1 MKGCFRRI
9 KAVRPDLLTMCG
21 DGFIQEIERYIESV
35 KGGLAMVKCK
45 GCGEEIIFIKS
56 PAGKFIP
63 CNPSKVIYSNPG
75 EGKAR
80 VVTQSGEVISCTVGA
95 DDDTSKAVGVGY
107 IPHWSTCKAA
117 NQFRKRRKKESPLES
132 SLF

>member
-1 MKGCFRRI
+1 M
-9 KAVRPDLLTMCG
+9 A
-21 DGFIQEIERYIESV
+21 
-35 KGGLAMVKCK
+35 KCR

-63 CNPSKVIYSNPG
+63 
-75 EGKAR
+75 
-80 VVTQSGEVISCTVGA
+80 CTVGA

-117 NQFRKRRKKESPLES
+117 NQFRNRRKKEIPLES

>member
-1 MKGCFRRI
+1 M
-9 KAVRPDLLTMCG
+9 A
-21 DGFIQEIERYIESV
+21 
-35 KGGLAMVKCK
+35 KCR

-63 CNPSKVIYSNPG
+63 CNPSKVLYSNPG
-75 EGKAR
+75 KGKAR
-80 VVTQSGEVISCTVGA
+80 VVTQSGEVVSCTIGA
-95 DDDTSKAVGVGY
+95 DDDTSKAAGVGY

-117 NQFRKRRKKESPLES
+117 SQFRKRKKKESPLES

>member
-1 MKGCFRRI
+1 M
-9 KAVRPDLLTMCG
+9 A
-21 DGFIQEIERYIESV
+21 
-35 KGGLAMVKCK
+35 KCR
-45 GCGEEIIFIKS
+45 GCGEDIIFIKS

-63 CNPSKVIYSNPG
+63 CDPSKVIYSNPG

-80 VVTQSGEVISCTVGA
+80 VVTQSGEVVSCTIGA
-95 DDDTSKAVGVGY
+95 DDTSKAVGVGY

-117 NQFRKRRKKESPLES
+117 NQFRTKRRKEIPLQS

>member
-1 MKGCFRRI
+1 M
-9 KAVRPDLLTMCG
+9 A
-21 DGFIQEIERYIESV
+21 
-35 KGGLAMVKCK
+35 KCR

-56 PAGKFIP
+56 SAGKFIH

-75 EGKAR
+75 KGKAR
-80 VVTQSGEVISCTVGA
+80 VVTQSGEVVSCTIVA

-117 NQFRKRRKKESPLES
+117 SQFRKKKERLPEI